1 MNDIFITTHDGVAIK
16 QGERFFSLNPKPLP
30 SRLIKGY
37 TIPANSIVGPY
48 INPKAD
54 EPTGDVLY
62 FSTREAAEQYAK
74 EHPYETSN

>member
-16 QGERFFSLNPKPLP
+16 RGEHFFSLNPKPLT

-37 TIPANSIVGPY
+37 IIPANSIVGPY
-48 INPKAD
+48 INPMANT
-54 EPTGDVLY
+54 PTGDLLF

-74 EHPYETSN
+74 DHPYETSN

>member
-1 MNDIFITTHDGVAIK
+1 MNNIFIITHDGVAIK
-16 QGERFFSLNPKPLP
+16 RGQPFFSLNVRPLP
-30 SRLIKGY
+30 STFINGY

-54 EPTGDVLY
+54 EPTGDILY

-74 EHPYETSN
+74 EHPYEVSN